1 MLNSDLSLVEYFRAL
16 RHVNSI
22 CEKGPIQFQSFFYIN
37 TVQPKNNPSDDLI
50 LKILKK
56 LSMVDK
62 ILAKMAKK

>member
-1 MLNSDLSLVEYFRAL
+1 MLNSDLSLVEGFRAL
-16 RHVNSI
+16 RHVNCI

-37 TVQPKNNPSDDLI
+37 RVQPKNNPSDDLI

-62 ILAKMAKK
+62 IVAKI